1 MGLFKP
7 NVEKMKAKGD
17 IEGLIKVLKDKYSKF
32 RAPAVEALR
41 EIGEPAV

>member
-17 IEGLIKVLKDKYSKF
+17 VKGLVNALEGND
-32 RAPAVEALR
+32 
-41 EIGEPAV
+41 G